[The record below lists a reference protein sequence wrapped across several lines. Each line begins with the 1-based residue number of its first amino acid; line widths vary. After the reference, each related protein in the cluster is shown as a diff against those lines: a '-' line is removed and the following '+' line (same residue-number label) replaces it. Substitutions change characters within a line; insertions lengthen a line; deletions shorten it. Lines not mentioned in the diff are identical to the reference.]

1 VVGLVFLWW
10 IVVWVDFLRVKTMGW
25 FLLWVVLLEDF
36 LRVRV
41 RVRVRVILPAK
52 SLCGG
57 MGLLHG
63 VVGTRWRRQPSSP
76 PFF

>member
-1 VVGLVFLWW
+1 
-10 IVVWVDFLRVKTMGW
+10 
-25 FLLWVVLLEDF
+25 
-36 LRVRV
+36 VRV
-41 RVRVRVILPAK
+41 RLILPGK